1 MNRLGLLLVLLL
13 IASAAQAGP
22 AVSAPGFDAVL
33 ATQVYATALGFIAP
47 RTLEPIGVPQLTVWG
62 LRGLSALD
70 PNLVSDETAGQFVL
84 GTAGRVIY
92 AGAPPPE
99 PSPQA
104 WATVAVA
111 VTQAGWRVSPAL
123 RRAGTQRIF
132 QSFFNEMFN
141 HLDPYSRYVRPERAA
156 EEEAQRQGSAGAGMT
171 LTKLHGAVLVDTIDP
186 NGPAAADLHRG
197 DRIISVDE
205 KAAAGQ
211 QAATVAGW
219 LAGPDGSTVQIA
231 WRTREGRLR
240 QADIVRAVTP
250 PRTVFPARVAD
261 MLLLQ
266 LTGFSRNTDVSFV
279 EPIAQALDSN
289 RPPQGLVI
297 DLRGNRGGLLIEA
310 VTVADALLPAGV
322 VAIEQGRDPAA
333 NRVWRSASGE
343 LARDVPVVVLVD
355 GRTASAG
362 EILAAALS
370 DRGRAVV
377 VGSSTLGKGL
387 VQTFTTLPDGGELFV
402 TWSRVLAP
410 LGWPIQGLGVL
421 PQVCTSRGEA
431 ALDRQLQ
438 SLSGGAQPMAAA
450 IERARS
456 ARAIV
461 PPAEIVAIR
470 NACPA
475 AEGSELDLDA
485 AHFLI
490 DNPAAYAAA
499 LLPPMGH

>member
-1 MNRLGLLLVLLL
+1 
-13 IASAAQAGP
+13 
-22 AVSAPGFDAVL
+22 
-33 ATQVYATALGFIAP
+33 
-47 RTLEPIGVPQLTVWG
+47 
-62 LRGLSALD
+62 
-70 PNLVSDETAGQFVL
+70 
-84 GTAGRVIY
+84 
-92 AGAPPPE
+92 
-99 PSPQA
+99 
-104 WATVAVA
+104 
-111 VTQAGWRVSPAL
+111 
-123 RRAGTQRIF
+123 
-132 QSFFNEMFN
+132 
-141 HLDPYSRYVRPERAA
+141 
-156 EEEAQRQGSAGAGMT
+156 MT

-186 NGPAAADLHRG
+186 NGPAAAAALRPG

-205 KAAAGQ
+205 KPAAGQ

-266 LTGFSRNTDVSFV
+266 LTGFSRNTDVSFA

-450 IERARS
+450 IERERERPRHRAAR
-456 ARAIV
+456 
-461 PPAEIVAIR
+461 R
-470 NACPA
+470 NRGDPQR
-475 AEGSELDLDA
+475 
-485 AHFLI
+485 
-490 DNPAAYAAA
+490 
-499 LLPPMGH
+499 LPGRRRK